1 MTPRLFIVVLAWA
14 AAGATAPA
22 AAADADAGRHKAGVC
37 LGCHGIAGYTN
48 VYPSYR
54 VPKLAGQYAEY
65 IVAALAAYRSGE
77 RAHPTMR
84 AQAHKLDEPDSADIA
99 AYFAALPA
107 APPVPVSVPLS
118 QEQEQKLQVCV
129 GCHGV
134 DGNSPLPQNPRLAGQ
149 YRDYLRQTLLD
160 YREGRRN
167 NAVMLG
173 MVGLLDERDIEVF
186 AAYFSKQQ
194 GLGTI
199 EIGRARRPLANP

>member
-1 MTPRLFIVVLAWA
+1 MTLRLFVVVLVWA
-14 AAGATAPA
+14 AAGATA
-22 AAADADAGRHKAGVC
+22 AAADADAGRHKASAC

-65 IVAALAAYRSGE
+65 IVVALEAYRSGE

-84 AQAHKLDEPDSADIA
+84 AQVHTLDASDSADIA
-99 AYFAALPA
+99 AFFAALPA
-107 APPVPVSVPLS
+107 PPPAPAPASLS
-118 QEQEQKLQVCV
+118 QEQEQKMQVCV

-149 YRDYLRQTLLD
+149 YRDYLRQALLD

-167 NAVMLG
+167 NALMLG
-173 MVGLLDERDIEVF
+173 MVGLLDERDIEAF
-186 AAYFSKQQ
+186 AVYFSKQQ

-199 EIGRARRPLANP
+199 EIGRATRPLANP